1 MFKVGTGFYDFTP
14 FKLAQNVW
22 PAYYINTTEPFPPV
36 GTDYT
41 TWVNSTELS
50 YQYEVGFC

>member
-22 PAYYINTTEPFPPV
+22 PAYYINM
-36 GTDYT
+36 TDAYPTIDTDPT
-41 TWVNSTELS
+41 TWVSSVEFS